1 VSAPHCGSLREH
13 YPADA
18 DLEPRPSWYGKYYE
32 SAEERDYEEQY
43 EEHYEPDPGPPPGYD
58 EYEPEPPAPVED
70 GPDWY
75 PDDGPFDSSEWP
87 F

>member
-13 YPADA
+13 YPA
-18 DLEPRPSWYGKYYE
+18 ECVS
-32 SAEERDYEEQY
+32 DYEPD
-43 EEHYEPDPGPPPGYD
+43 EHYEPDPGPPVGFD
-58 EYEPEPPAPVED
+58 EYEPEPPAPVEE
-70 GPDWY
+70 GPDWW